1 MARMHSRKKG
11 SSRSRPPSVSKSPE
25 WCDISKDELE
35 KLIMKLQESGMTSSR
50 IGLTLRDQYGVPS
63 VKLILG
69 KNLNGYSKDNGALPE
84 MPEDLSNLMRRALHI
99 RRHLKANDKDVHN
112 KRALQLIESKIRR
125 LVRYYH
131 DTGRLALSWEYT
143 PEGAEIIIT

>member
-1 MARMHSRKKG
+1 MHSRKKG
-11 SSRSRPPSVSKSPE
+11 SSRSRPPSVSKAPD
-25 WCDISKDELE
+25 WCDISKDELG
-35 KLIMKLQESGMTSSR
+35 KIILKLQDTGMTSSR

-63 VKLILG
+63 AKLILG
-69 KNLNGYSKDNGALPE
+69 KNMNRYLKENGALPE
-84 MPEDLSNLMRRALHI
+84 MPEDLTNLMRRALHI

-131 DTGRLALSWEYT
+131 DSGRVALAWEYT
-143 PEGAEIIIT
+143 PEGAEIIVT